1 MILSEYAKERT
12 ISWLEGMQ
20 QGGAFDGFQEQNMEF
35 RNLDDDDLKYYF
47 VEWFFTEPDE
57 DVEDEKELIA
67 ERKRIFAMNV

>member
-20 QGGAFDGFQEQNMEF
+20 QNGAFDGFQEQNMEF